1 MKKAV
6 IYGAGNIGRGFIG
19 QLLTMSDYEVAFLDI
34 NKEVIGKL
42 SEDRQYPITI
52 VSNDG
57 NREIIVKN
65 VYGIDSSVEENAIKA
80 IFEADIMSTSLG
92 VNVLRFVAKTLAKAI
107 EMRIDAKRPP
117 LNILLCE
124 NLIDANIYL
133 KNEIFKYLSE
143 DKKAV
148 FDENVG
154 LVEASIG
161 RMVPVLPKKEG
172 DNILRVAV
180 EEFDVLHLD
189 KDGFVGELPEIYNTR
204 LCTPFNLY
212 IQRKLFIHNM
222 CHSVTAY
229 LGAREYEY
237 IWEAIENSDIKYIVE
252 QLGVTSARAIA
263 LENGGDALEL
273 IDFLNKLLYRF
284 YNKEL
289 KDTIER
295 VGKDPI
301 RKLKA
306 IDRITGA
313 YLLAKKHGLDTTF
326 NMIAFAAALIF
337 RKDADDASKTVNDDY
352 KTLGAKA
359 TLKKYTDV
367 DFTDEECAVIDTY
380 AELIGKNDYRS
391 VILMAEKLR
400 AKAIPNK

>member
-19 QLLTMSDYEVAFLDI
+19 QLLTMSGYEVAFMDI

-42 SEDRQYPITI
+42 NEDRQYPITI

-133 KNEIFKYLSE
+133 KNEIFKYLSD

-148 FDENVG
+148 FDQNIG

-189 KDGFVGELPEIYNTR
+189 RDGFVGELPDIYNTR
-204 LCTPFNLY
+204 LCSPFNLY

-222 CHSVTAY
+222 CHCVCAH
-229 LGAREYEY
+229 LGAEKYDY
-237 IWEAIENSDIKYIVE
+237 ISEAIEDLDIKYIVE
-252 QLGVTSARAIA
+252 QVGVTSARAIA
-263 LENGGDALEL
+263 LENGGDVGEL

-289 KDTIER
+289 KDTIAR

-301 RKLKA
+301 RKLKK
-306 IDRITGA
+306 IDRLTGA
-313 YLLAKKHGLDTTF
+313 YLLAKKHGIDTTF
-326 NMIAFAAALIF
+326 NMIAFAAALCF
-337 RKDADDASKTVNDDY
+337 RKDGDEASFAVNDDY
-352 KTLGAKA
+352 KTLGVVE
-359 TLKKYTDV
+359 TLKKYTEV
-367 DFTDEECAVIDTY
+367 EFTKEEGEVIENYCKLIEAGDLKAVIKT
-380 AELIGKNDYRS
+380 AER
-391 VILMAEKLR
+391 LR
-400 AKAIPNK
+400 AKSIPNK

>member
-57 NREIIVKN
+57 NEEIFVKN

-107 EMRIDAKRPP
+107 EMRIEAKRPP

-133 KNEIFKYLSE
+133 KNEIFKYLKE
-143 DKKAV
+143 ETKAV
-148 FDENVG
+148 FDQNIG

-237 IWEAIENSDIKYIVE
+237 ISEAIENTDIKYIVE

-313 YLLAKKHGLDTTF
+313 FNLARKHGLDTTF
-326 NMIAFAAALIF
+326 NLIAFAAALIF
-337 RKDADDASKTVNDDY
+337 RKDADDASKAVNDDY
-352 KTLGAKA
+352 KALGAKA

-367 DFTDEECAVIDTY
+367 DFTDEECEIIDNY
-380 AELIGKNDYRS
+380 AKLIEKNDYKS
-391 VILMAEKLR
+391 VILIAEKLR

>member
-148 FDENVG
+148 FDQNIG

-204 LCTPFNLY
+204 LCSPFNLY

-237 IWEAIENSDIKYIVE
+237 IWEAIENTDIKYIVE

-337 RKDADDASKTVNDDY
+337 RKEADEASKAVNDDY
-352 KTLGAKA
+352 KALGAKE

-367 DFTDEECAVIDTY
+367 DFTDEECKTIDTY
-380 AELIGKNDYRS
+380 AELIAKNDYRS

>member
-107 EMRIDAKRPP
+107 EMRIEAKRPP

-133 KNEIFKYLSE
+133 KNEIFKYLKE
-143 DKKAV
+143 ETKEV
-148 FDENVG
+148 FDQHIG

-237 IWEAIENSDIKYIVE
+237 ISEAIENTDIKYIVE

-301 RKLKA
+301 RKLKS

-313 YLLAKKHGLDTTF
+313 FNLARKHGLDTTF
-326 NMIAFAAALIF
+326 NLIAFAAALIF
-337 RKDADDASKTVNDDY
+337 RKEADDASKAVNDDY
-352 KTLGAKA
+352 KALGAKA

-367 DFTDEECAVIDTY
+367 DFTDEECEIIDNY
-380 AELIGKNDYRS
+380 AKLIEKNDYKS
-391 VILMAEKLR
+391 VILIAEKLR

>member
-107 EMRIDAKRPP
+107 EMRIEANRPP

-133 KNEIFKYLSE
+133 KNEIFKYLKDE
-143 DKKAV
+143 TKEV
-148 FDENVG
+148 FDKHVG

-237 IWEAIENSDIKYIVE
+237 IWEAIENTDIKYIVE

-289 KDTIER
+289 KDTIAR

-301 RKLKA
+301 RKLKS

-326 NMIAFAAALIF
+326 NLIAFAAALIF
-337 RKDADDASKTVNDDY
+337 NKEGDDASKAVSSDY
-352 KTLGAKA
+352 KTLGAKE
-359 TLKKYTDV
+359 TLKKYTEVEFSDS
-367 DFTDEECAVIDTY
+367 DCAIIDKY
-380 AELIGKNDYRS
+380 ASLIAKNDYKA
-391 VILMAEKLR
+391 VIKIAEKER
-400 AKAIPNK
+400 ANAIPNK

>member
-65 VYGIDSSVEENAIKA
+65 VYGIDSSVEENAINA
-80 IFEADIMSTSLG
+80 IFDADIMSTSLG

-107 EMRIDAKRPP
+107 TMRIKAKRPP

-133 KNEIFKYLSE
+133 KNEIFKYLDE
-143 DKKAV
+143 DIKEV
-148 FDENVG
+148 FDQNVG

-237 IWEAIENSDIKYIVE
+237 IWEAIENTDIKYIVE

-301 RKLKA
+301 RKLKD

-326 NMIAFAAALIF
+326 NLIAFAAALIF
-337 RKDADDASKTVNDDY
+337 RKEADDASKAVSDDY
-352 KTLGAKA
+352 KSLGAKE
-359 TLKKYTDV
+359 TLKKYTSV
-367 DFTDEECAVIDTY
+367 DFTDSECAIIDKY
-380 AELIGKNDYRS
+380 AELISKNDYKA
-391 VILMAEKLR
+391 VIKIAERER
-400 AKAIPNK
+400 ANAIPNK